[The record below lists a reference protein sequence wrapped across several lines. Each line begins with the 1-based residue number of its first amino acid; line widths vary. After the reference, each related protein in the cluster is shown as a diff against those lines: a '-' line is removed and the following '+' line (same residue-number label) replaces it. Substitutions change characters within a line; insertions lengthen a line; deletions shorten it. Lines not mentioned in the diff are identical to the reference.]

1 MSNNRYTIG
10 LLIVSAGVILILGK
24 LGVFSFLGNMLWPI
38 FVLLPGLVLHYLFFN
53 RIWPS
58 GVLIPG
64 AMLVTYALIFFYCN
78 VFGWQS
84 MSYLWPGFILG
95 LAIGLYEF
103 YLFDR
108 NRPRI
113 AITASIVL
121 ALIACIFFSIT
132 ILSQIG
138 IYAIALA
145 FIVIGIAMLI
155 SRSRSY

>member
-64 AMLVTYALIFFYCN
+64 AMLLTVI
-78 VFGWQS
+78 
-84 MSYLWPGFILG
+84 
-95 LAIGLYEF
+95 
-103 YLFDR
+103 DR
-108 NRPRI
+108 E
-113 AITASIVL
+113 
-121 ALIACIFFSIT
+121 
-132 ILSQIG
+132 SQ
-138 IYAIALA
+138 
-145 FIVIGIAMLI
+145 
-155 SRSRSY
+155 